1 SGQLVNSHIETV
13 NADGSVRALFR
24 TCRRLQRC
32 RDGSPTWSPGGSMLA
47 FASLTRLGTAAANGS
62 SVDRLR
68 RRTLH
73 DGEPTWAPDGAR
85 LAFTGQAGTTAPM
98 NVFILGCTGC
108 ALRQL
113 THIGATEPAWSS
125 TDLVAFPRNG

>member
-1 SGQLVNSHIETV
+1 MDPIPRSSMTPHRKLGCAAAGIAVIAAALLAALPAQAAFPGKNGRVAFSSQTVDASGQLVNSHIETV

-62 SVDRLR
+62 SVD
-68 RRTLH
+68 
-73 DGEPTWAPDGAR
+73 
-85 LAFTGQAGTTAPM
+85 
-98 NVFILGCTGC
+98 
-108 ALRQL
+108 
-113 THIGATEPAWSS
+113 
-125 TDLVAFPRNG
+125 